1 MPLIDLCSKT
11 SFSKRNRTRRVNI
24 IFIIFLRF
32 SLICFELLRLLED
45 MIVHM
50 VSNSYYPVSP
60 PLVYCMCT
68 FSKMYVAPLLWAGW
82 SVLVLWF
89 PPVRLFLSCGLL
101 RPSVL
106 SPPLSRWQLHA
117 PPAQVALG
125 PTFAWVGTLWESR
138 LHVHRTQRPYICKG
152 GFARLELSYLC
163 LFVLLLSLVLS
174 CCLVIYS

>member
-1 MPLIDLCSKT
+1 MNCVFPKIRLCIWLAIH
-11 SFSKRNRTRRVNI
+11 I
-24 IFIIFLRF
+24 IPCLHRYIV
-32 SLICFELLRLLED
+32 CGRLAW
-45 MIVHM
+45 
-50 VSNSYYPVSP
+50 
-60 PLVYCMCT
+60 CM
-68 FSKMYVAPLLWAGW
+68 

-138 LHVHRTQRPYICKG
+138 LHVHRTQRPYISKG
-152 GFARLELSYLC
+152 GFARLELSCLC

-174 CCLVIYS
+174 WCLVFCSLPRDIFVIVSSAL